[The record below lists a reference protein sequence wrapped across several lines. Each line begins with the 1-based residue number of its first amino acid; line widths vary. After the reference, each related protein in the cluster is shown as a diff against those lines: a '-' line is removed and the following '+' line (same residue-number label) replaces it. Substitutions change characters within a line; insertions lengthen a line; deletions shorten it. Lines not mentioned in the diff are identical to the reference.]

1 LNALGDTCA
10 YALTEEE
17 ITVSFQT
24 KIKFAIVAA
33 AAGAM
38 MASVSWAE
46 TSPLMVKSNAPS
58 EVPSDV
64 AADGFKIA
72 IVRQLNVGDVYQAW
86 ISGVEEEAARLGVE
100 LTIFNADGDNAKQA
114 LQLQQAVAG
123 EPDAIVVGWG
133 FGDSLE
139 AGLAAA
145 AAAGIPVV
153 ASNASIEASDIVTL
167 VNQSE
172 HLMMEGIMQ
181 QMQNDMGGSVAGD
194 IIYVYVAGYRPLDM
208 RNEIWN
214 KWKIANPGINEVA
227 QIGVVNANTAAQTAD
242 QAIAALQANPNTVAI
257 VAPYD
262 EFTKGATLAIQEL
275 GLEGKV
281 KAYGMDI
288 STADISVMTAEN
300 SPWVA
305 TATTDMTNFGR
316 ISLRV
321 AAGEATDSY
330 DGNNLEIPPLVIT
343 RDDLL
348 ENNVQNVNQLAT
360 AFPGLATPGLAEA
373 PWMN

>member
-1 LNALGDTCA
+1 M
-10 YALTEEE
+10 
-17 ITVSFQT
+17 SFRK
-24 KIKFAIVAA
+24 KIAGTVAA
-33 AAGAM
+33 TAACVLIASGAT
-38 MASVSWAE
+38 AE
-46 TSPLMVKSNAPS
+46 QIPLTVKSGAPS
-58 EVPSDV
+58 EVP
-64 AADGFKIA
+64 AAVSEGGFNIA

-86 ISGVEEEAARLGVE
+86 IAGVQEEADRLGID

-114 LQLQQAVAG
+114 LHLQQAVAAK
-123 EPDAIVVGWG
+123 PDAIVIGWG
-133 FGDSLE
+133 FGDSLQ
-139 AGLAAA
+139 AGLEAA

-153 ASNASIEASDIVTL
+153 ASNASIEASDSVTL

-181 QMQNDMGGSVAGD
+181 QMQKDMGGTVAGD
-194 IIYVYVAGYRPLDM
+194 MIYVYVSGYRPLDL
-208 RNEIWN
+208 RDEIWR
-214 KWKIANPGINEVA
+214 KWKTDNPGINEVA
-227 QIGVVNANTAAQTAD
+227 QIGVVNANTASETAN
-242 QAIAALQANPNTVAI
+242 QAVAALQANPNTVAI

-262 EFTKGATLAIQEL
+262 EFTKGATLAIEEL
-275 GLEGKV
+275 GLQDKV

-288 STADISVMTAEN
+288 STADISVMIADN

-321 AAGEATDSY
+321 AAGDATGSY

-348 ENNVQNVNQLAT
+348 EKGVTNVEQLGN
-360 AFPGLATPGLAEA
+360 AFPGLATPGLAIA

>member
-1 LNALGDTCA
+1 M
-10 YALTEEE
+10 
-17 ITVSFQT
+17 SFT
-24 KIKFAIVAA
+24 KNVTNPIIAA
-33 AAGAM
+33 AASLFI
-38 MASVSWAE
+38 ASAALAE
-46 TSPLMVKSNAPS
+46 PVQLTVKSDAPS
-58 EVPSDV
+58 AVPADV
-64 AADGFKIA
+64 ADGGFKIA
-72 IVRQLNVGDVYQAW
+72 VVRQLNVGDVYQAW
-86 ISGVEEEAARLGVE
+86 IAGVQEEAERLGVE

-114 LQLQQAVAG
+114 LQLQQAVASG
-123 EPDAIVVGWG
+123 PDAVVIGWG
-133 FGDSLE
+133 FGDSLK
-139 AGLAAA
+139 AGLDAA

-153 ASNASIEASDIVTL
+153 ASNASIEASDDVTL

-181 QMQNDMGGSVAGD
+181 QMQTDMGGKVEGD
-194 IIYVYVAGYRPLDM
+194 MIYVYVAGYRPLDL
-208 RNEIWN
+208 RNEVWM
-214 KWKIANPGINEVA
+214 KWKSDNPGINEVA
-227 QIGVVNANTAAQTAD
+227 QIGVVNANTAAETAN
-242 QAIAALQANPNTVAI
+242 QAVAALQANPKTVAI

-275 GLEGKV
+275 GLEEKV

-288 STADISVMTAEN
+288 STADISVMIADG

-321 AAGEATDSY
+321 AAGEATGSY

-348 ENNVQNVNQLAT
+348 EKGVENVDQLAE
-360 AFPGLATPGLAEA
+360 AFPGLATPGLAVA
-373 PWMN
+373 PWMK